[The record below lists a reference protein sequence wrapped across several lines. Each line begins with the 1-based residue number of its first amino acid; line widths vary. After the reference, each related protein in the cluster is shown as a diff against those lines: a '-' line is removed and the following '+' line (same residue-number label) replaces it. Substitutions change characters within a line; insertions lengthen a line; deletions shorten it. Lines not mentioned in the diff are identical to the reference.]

1 MRLARFLA
9 RAGVAS
15 RRGAV
20 DLLDAGRVRV
30 NGRVPTGPGDPID
43 LLTDTVTLDGRPL
56 EVAAPSW
63 LALNKPAGYVTS
75 RAATERHQSVFSLL
89 KRAPAAMVP
98 VGRLDVYSEGLLLCT
113 TDGDAA
119 HRLMHPRWQV
129 PRVYR
134 VEVVGRLEKTARS
147 ALDRGVRLPAEEG
160 EAAGVVKPGWWQ
172 WRPEGA
178 RGELLLEL
186 REGRSRVVRRLCTAL
201 GLGVRRLVRT
211 AYGPVELGQL
221 EAGKTRPLTPREVHD
236 LYGAIELPVPPL

>member
-1 MRLARFLA
+1 MRLVRFLA

-20 DLLDAGRVRV
+20 ELLEAGRVRV

-43 LLTDTVTLDGRPL
+43 LLTDDVTLDGRSL
-56 EVAAPSW
+56 QVAAPAW

-75 RAATERHQSVFSLL
+75 RAATERHASVFSLL
-89 KRAPAAMVP
+89 PRAGASLVP

-113 TDGDAA
+113 TDGGAA

-134 VEVVGRLEKTARS
+134 VEVVGRLETSARA
-147 ALDRGVRLPAEEG
+147 ALDRGVRLPARDG
-160 EAAGVVKPGWWQ
+160 EAAGAVKPGWWQ

-186 REGRSRVVRRLCTAL
+186 REGRSRVIRRLCAAL

-211 AYGPVELGQL
+211 AYGPVELGPL
-221 EAGKTRPLTPREVHD
+221 EPGKARPLAPRELHD
-236 LYGAIELPVPPL
+236 LYGVIQLPVPPL